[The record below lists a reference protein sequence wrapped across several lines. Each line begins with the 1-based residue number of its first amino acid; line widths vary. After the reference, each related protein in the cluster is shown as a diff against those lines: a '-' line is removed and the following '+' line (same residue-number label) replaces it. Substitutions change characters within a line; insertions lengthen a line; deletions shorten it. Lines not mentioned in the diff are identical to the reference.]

1 MLASIKEALTSEN
14 LTLLQ
19 PNVPYITAMLENTYL
34 SINSAISEADVS
46 SGTDSGSDEDITDFK
61 QTFSVAP
68 GQKHEKQLRFY
79 RTTQKCGRKQKGNVL
94 K

>member
-19 PNVPYITAMLENTYL
+19 PNVPYITAMLENAYL

-79 RTTQKCGRKQKGNVL
+79 RTTQKCGRKRKGNVL